1 MEKISPILEA
11 KIKAL
16 IKSGKVVEAIALV
29 QKNLQ
34 LGLKNSKDIVDRY
47 R

>member
-1 MEKISPILEA
+1 MEKISPTLEA
-11 KIKAL
+11 KIKTL
-16 IKSGKVVEAIALV
+16 ITSGKVVEAIALV
-29 QKNLQ
+29 QKELR